1 MSASVQLAYSKLI
14 SLDPHLDSPTLSLRA
29 SSALFVELVP
39 GLAPSRDA
47 QVRAL
52 PTRHPALRSQ
62 SSQHPPSTL
71 SVLHEPQLPEV
82 AHQGTGQFVVVQLEN
97 VSPLYVC
104 VSRQYTLWV
113 LVEPVGSGTL
123 FWSRSQTV
131 ASTPATP
138 IMCHGSRL
146 LSYTGATTV
155 VIAPR
160 CWGWTRTARPRVAF
174 DLSESLD
181 EGVVFVEGYHR
192 ALQPRLVVVVVV
204 RLGVDGTRLARE
216 VFKAPRIHIT

>member
-29 SSALFVELVP
+29 SSAHLSSESGSHQADARVRSSSCNT
-39 GLAPSRDA
+39 PS
-47 QVRAL
+47 L
-52 PTRHPALRSQ
+52 PSGSQ

-82 AHQGTGQFVVVQLEN
+82 AHQGTGQFVVVQPEN
-97 VSPLYVC
+97 VSPLYVY
-104 VSRQYTLWV
+104 VSRQVHPLWV

-155 VIAPR
+155 VIGP
-160 CWGWTRTARPRVAF
+160 
-174 DLSESLD
+174 
-181 EGVVFVEGYHR
+181 
-192 ALQPRLVVVVVV
+192 QM
-204 RLGVDGTRLARE
+204 LGMDSYGSDHE
-216 VFKAPRIHIT
+216 